1 MSGHTNRSKRN
12 GGNPK
17 SRHGPPRQRGP
28 ENRASQPKNAG
39 PPATTRAPQANDTPP
54 ERKSELEPSSQP
66 QAEIPA
72 PRDATQSQA
81 RPMNDKVHQPDG
93 SDDATGPEQ
102 PPVANDTPPHHEPP
116 IPAERLESANPRGR
130 APFAAASRGG
140 HAYIPASGSRQGLNG
155 QNGQNGQNGHHHG
168 NGFASIERRVD
179 PTSAMS
185 DYDGGES
192 DGMGTV
198 PATWRTERLNGGA
211 DSTPR
216 EPFRPE
222 SRGEVGSLVDSLHE
236 LFAHDRAVASQG
248 DSARCGICYLH
259 FPLAALEYREAEG
272 FYVCAACKRAL
283 GHNPL
288 MMIRRQQ
295 PPHMG

>member
-1 MSGHTNRSKRN
+1 MSGHTNRNKRS

-28 ENRASQPKNAG
+28 ENRPSQPKNVG
-39 PPATTRAPQANDTPP
+39 PPATARTPQAN
-54 ERKSELEPSSQP
+54 EKSSELMPKLNSESKPQEEYGEPRHEALPSEP
-66 QAEIPA
+66 TE
-72 PRDATQSQA
+72 
-81 RPMNDKVHQPDG
+81 NNHPDS
-93 SDDATGPEQ
+93 SDDATGSEQ
-102 PPVANDTPPHHEPP
+102 PQVVNDMSARDETPILAEPP
-116 IPAERLESANPRGR
+116 ENTHPRSR

-140 HAYIPASGSRQGLNG
+140 HAYIPASGSRQGM
-155 QNGQNGQNGHHHG
+155 NGQNGHHHG
-168 NGFASIERRVD
+168 NGFVPNERRTN

-192 DGMGTV
+192 DGVGTI
-198 PATWRTERLNGGA
+198 PATWRIERMNGGT

-216 EPFRPE
+216 ELFRPE
-222 SRGEVGSLVDSLHE
+222 SRGEVGSLIDSLHE
-236 LFAHDRAVASQG
+236 IFSQDRAVASQG

-259 FPLAALEYREAEG
+259 FPLTALEYREAEG

-295 PPHMG
+295 PPHTG

>member
-1 MSGHTNRSKRN
+1 MSGHTNRNKRN
-12 GGNPK
+12 GGSPK
-17 SRHGPPRQRGP
+17 SRHGPPRQRGQ
-28 ENRASQPKNAG
+28 ENRPSQPKNAG
-39 PPATTRAPQANDTPP
+39 PPASASARTAQANEKAP
-54 ERKSELEPSSQP
+54 ELKPELKSEPKPQEEYREPRHETQP
-66 QAEIPA
+66 PA
-72 PRDATQSQA
+72 HTINNHPNS
-81 RPMNDKVHQPDG
+81 
-93 SDDATGPEQ
+93 SDDATRPAQ
-102 PPVANDTPPHHEPP
+102 PQIANE
-116 IPAERLESANPRGR
+116 IPARDEPTILPEHPENSHPRGR

-140 HAYIPASGSRQGLNG
+140 HAYIPASGSRESMNG

-168 NGFASIERRVD
+168 NGFAPNERRSN
-179 PTSAMS
+179 PNSTLG

-192 DGMGTV
+192 DGTDTI
-198 PATWRTERLNGGA
+198 PANWRIERLNGGA

-222 SRGEVGSLVDSLHE
+222 SRGEVGSLIDSLHE
-236 LFAHDRAVASQG
+236 LFAQDRAVASQG

-295 PPHMG
+295 PPHTG